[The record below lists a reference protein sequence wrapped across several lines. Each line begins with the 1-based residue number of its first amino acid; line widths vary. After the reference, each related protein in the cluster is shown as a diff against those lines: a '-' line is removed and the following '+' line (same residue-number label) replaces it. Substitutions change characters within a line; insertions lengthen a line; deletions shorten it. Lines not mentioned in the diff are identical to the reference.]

1 MGGVR
6 VLEPDDQRAEL
17 GQAQPLR
24 HLPFQDAALTVSR
37 TRPFTGDHQHQPRA
51 AGTRRA
57 QKPQQGCV
65 RFDLRQP
72 MQVKPAVNPFFAACD
87 ALLHPAAKRGKRQL
101 LSVSR

>member
-1 MGGVR
+1 MGDVR

-17 GQAQPLR
+17 RQAQPLR
-24 HLPFQDAALTVSR
+24 YLSFQDAALTVTR
-37 TRPFTGDHQHQPRA
+37 TRAFTGDHQHQSRA

-72 MQVKPAVNPFFAACD
+72 MQVKPAVNPFLAACN
-87 ALLHPAAKRGKRQL
+87 ALLHPAAKRRKRQV
-101 LSVSR
+101 LSVRR